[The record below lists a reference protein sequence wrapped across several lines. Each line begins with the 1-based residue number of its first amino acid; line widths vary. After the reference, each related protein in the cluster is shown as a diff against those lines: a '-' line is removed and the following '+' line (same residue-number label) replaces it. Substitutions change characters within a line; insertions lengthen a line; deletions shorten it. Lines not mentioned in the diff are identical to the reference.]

1 MMRRRFIENYTKPN
15 VLYAFMVFYGDRYN
29 LDGKRR
35 AKRKIHSIVYWLKLY
50 NSKHYKDKAKYWSEA
65 RECYEQLQQE
75 LLTKK

>member
-1 MMRRRFIENYTKPN
+1 MMRRRFLENYTRPN

-35 AKRKIHSIVYWLKLY
+35 AKKKIHSIVYWLKLY

-75 LLTKK
+75 LLTKE